1 MIIKIKKIHIQNF
14 KGISDLTI
22 DFDCQN
28 TSIFGDNATGK
39 TTILDSFLW
48 VLFDKN
54 SQNLSNF
61 SVKPLNDDGSEKHNL
76 ECKVEVVLDID
87 GNEKTFTRIMR
98 ENWTRK
104 RGSTEE
110 VFNGHTN
117 DYFINRV
124 KKTQKDFKKEIE
136 ELVDEEVFKM
146 LTNLY
151 YFNQN
156 MNWKERREAILKLS
170 GEIDHNE
177 VIKQNPSLSPLSQIL
192 AKNKVEDVLK
202 IAITN
207 KQQVNKQL
215 KEIPSRIEELK
226 NIRYDELQNT
236 SEEELKQKLDEQNEY
251 LEKLIALQSQN
262 DTKTAE
268 LELDRKILE
277 LENELIKLRTF
288 KSEKQETL
296 EHLIEEGKKLNSA
309 LKAKQFDIELLE
321 NKLKNAR
328 EALEENKSRREELYK
343 EYDEV
348 NAQTFTED
356 VCSYCGQALPVE
368 KLNELNE
375 QFNLKRAEKLDEII
389 SIGKS
394 VSKKIEELEKE
405 IVLIS
410 EKILVEKQSL
420 ESINYLITTKR
431 NEYTEVL
438 KQEEVNPN
446 QAKINE
452 IESQIEELR
461 KQKLELVSSNAYNAY
476 TKDIESTKANIA
488 ELNKKLAMFTLKS
501 KNDKR
506 IQELETELRKLT
518 REYEENENLQILCE
532 QFITARASFIED
544 RVNDNFEIVKFKL
557 FDQQI
562 NGGIIETCVATV
574 NGVPYPDLNHA
585 MQVNAGLDVIQ
596 GLQKV
601 YGIKAPI
608 FIDNAESVTKI
619 KDIDTQIIKLI
630 VSEKDKTLRIEKGE

>member
-1 MIIKIKKIHIQNF
+1 MIIKINKIHIQNF

-22 DFDCQN
+22 DFDGQN
-28 TSIFGDNATGK
+28 TNIFGDNATGK

-61 SVKPLNDDGSEKHNL
+61 SVKPLNYDGSEKHNL
-76 ECKVEVVLDID
+76 ECKVEIVLDID

-177 VIKQNPSLSPLSQIL
+177 VIKQNPSLSALSQIL

-226 NIRYDELQNT
+226 NIRYDELQNA
-236 SEEELKQKLDEQNEY
+236 SEEELKQKLYDAQNE

-309 LKAKQFDIELLE
+309 LKSKQFDIELLE

-389 SIGKS
+389 SIGKK
-394 VSKKIEELEKE
+394 VSEKIEVLEKE
-405 IVLIS
+405 IVELEEKIAS
-410 EKILVEKQSL
+410 EKETLATIDE
-420 ESINYLITTKR
+420 LITTKR

-461 KQKLELVSSNAYNAY
+461 KQKLELVRNSSNAY
-476 TKDIESTKANIA
+476 TKDIESTKGNIT
-488 ELNKKLAMFTLKS
+488 ELNKKLAMFNLKS

-532 QFITARASFIED
+532 QFITARASFIEE

>member
-1 MIIKIKKIHIQNF
+1 MIIKINKIHIQNF

-22 DFDCQN
+22 NFDGQN
-28 TSIFGDNATGK
+28 TNIFGDNATGK

-76 ECKVEVVLDID
+76 EYKVEVVLDID

-117 DYFINRV
+117 DYFINGV
-124 KKTQKDFKKEIE
+124 PKTQKDFKKEIE

-177 VIKQNPSLSPLSQIL
+177 VIKQNPSLSALSQIL

-207 KQQVNKQL
+207 KQQVNKHL

-226 NIRYDELQNT
+226 NIRYDELQNA
-236 SEEELKQKLDEQNEY
+236 SEEELKQKLDDKNEY

-296 EHLIEEGKKLNSA
+296 EHLIEEGKKLNSD
-309 LKAKQFDIELLE
+309 LKTKQFDIKLLE

-328 EALEENKSRREELYK
+328 EALEANKSRREELYK

-356 VCSYCGQALPVE
+356 ACSYCGQALPVE

-389 SIGKS
+389 SIGKK
-394 VSKKIEELEKE
+394 VSEKIEELEKE
-405 IVLIS
+405 IVSIG

-420 ESINYLITTKR
+420 ESINDLITTKR

-461 KQKLELVSSNAYNAY
+461 KQKLELVRNSSNAY
-476 TKDIESTKANIA
+476 TKDIESTKVNIA
-488 ELNKKLAMFTLKS
+488 ELNKKLAMFNLKFQ
-501 KNDKR
+501 NDKR

-518 REYEENENLQILCE
+518 REYEENENLQIMCE
-532 QFITARASFIED
+532 QFMSARSSLIED
-544 RVNDNFEIVKFKL
+544 KVNNHFELVRFKL
-557 FDQQI
+557 FETQI
-562 NGGIIETCVATV
+562 NGGISETCVATV

-585 MQVNAGLDVIQ
+585 MQINAGLDIIQ
-596 GLQKV
+596 GLQEV
-601 YGIKAPI
+601 YNIKAPI
-608 FIDNAESVTKI
+608 FIDNAESITKI
-619 KDIDTQIIKLI
+619 RDIDTQIIKLI
-630 VSEKDKTLRIEKGE
+630 VSEKDKKLRFEEEI